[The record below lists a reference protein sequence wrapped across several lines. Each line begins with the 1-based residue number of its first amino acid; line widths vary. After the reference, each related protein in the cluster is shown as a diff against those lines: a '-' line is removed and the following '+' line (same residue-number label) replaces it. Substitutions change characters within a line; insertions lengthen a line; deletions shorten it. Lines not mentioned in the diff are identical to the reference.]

1 MRSRIKW
8 AAAILLA
15 ALFGGRA
22 RIRNALKVLLGI
34 LKDPSAK
41 VSPEIYQRR
50 LRTCQKCPVF
60 YKPLQTC
67 GSPIKRELRGVGCY
81 CYQPESARYT
91 AKCCWLDEELGTAV
105 PSPFGWY
112 ANGCATG
119 GPAEP
124 ETDKA

>member
-1 MRSRIKW
+1 MNNLKW
-8 AAAILLA
+8 ALAILLA

-41 VSPEIYQRR
+41 VSPDIYQRR
-50 LRTCQKCPVF
+50 LRTCQKCPIF

-81 CYQPESARYT
+81 CYQPESARYA
-91 AKCCWLDEELGTAV
+91 AKCCWLDDTLWPDVDGH
-105 PSPFGWY
+105 GWY
-112 ANGCATG
+112 ANGCG
-119 GPAEP
+119 PCGPADA
-124 ETDKA
+124 ETD